1 MYRFRGGSV
10 ECMVSFDDACKTFLG
25 ILPDL
30 VKKYPLVGNFRSHPD
45 IVKFCNDY
53 LTAFQSMSVPGAR
66 VPGKPPL
73 VLLGSI
79 SGQYNA
85 VGVVSRGTLPKF
97 AARSEEHTS
106 ELQSLM
112 LTSYAV
118 F

>member
-25 ILPDL
+25 SLPDL

-66 VPGKPPL
+66 VPGKPPM
-73 VLLGSI
+73 VPLGSI

-85 VGVVSRGTLPKF
+85 VGVVSRGTLPKVAAEF
-97 AARSEEHTS
+97 ADSVWEDRKSTRLNSSH
-106 ELQSLM
+106 
-112 LTSYAV
+112 
-118 F
+118 

>member
-1 MYRFRGGSV
+1 MEFRRVLFRSELSKRAPHNVIVVGDDDQAMYRFRGGSV

-66 VPGKPPL
+66 VPGKPPM
-73 VLLGSI
+73 VPLGSI
-79 SGQYNA
+79 RIVRA
-85 VGVVSRGTLPKF
+85 HV
-97 AARSEEHTS
+97 
-106 ELQSLM
+106 
-112 LTSYAV
+112 
-118 F
+118 